1 MGEWVDRTFTPEG
14 ENMAF
19 SEGENKRRASTKQN
33 EDVSA
38 MDAAAKA
45 GVASALA
52 SGEVRAPATS
62 EEQNAGIIGKLQSIY
77 TSPAGVLGKAKT
89 ASRKLLS

>member
-1 MGEWVDRTFTPEG
+1 MGEYVSRTFYPEDIGSTGDKG
-14 ENMAF
+14 ED
-19 SEGENKRRASTKQN
+19 KRRAQTKQN
-33 EDVSA
+33 EA
-38 MDAAAKA
+38 NALLETGAEQ

-52 SGEVRAPATS
+52 SGKVRPPATS
-62 EEQNAGIIGKLQSIY
+62 EEQNAGIVGKLQSIY